1 MIAPGTVGAWHA
13 AQFGS
18 WRQGAMARRVSSGC
32 QGAVKR
38 QGSCG
43 SLWAV
48 TTRRPGI
55 GLLLFL
61 LRRADAER
69 GEAGRSKEERRCPAA
84 INRGQNALGTGA
96 DQLHEHHPLPN
107 RCTATCPSR
116 PRALPALQFLST
128 PSRSCPAAQ
137 RQRRSPHQAPPTSME
152 GQMEGEGKAK
162 IVFGLALEK
171 PAQQSV
177 LDEERDKHKK
187 RCGRGGSSPPSA
199 SASPQR
205 TAVRPESGRLVFDC
219 LL

>member
-1 MIAPGTVGAWHA
+1 
-13 AQFGS
+13 
-18 WRQGAMARRVSSGC
+18 MARRVSSGC

-43 SLWAV
+43 SLWQGYNKAAGDRASSLLAPARGRGA
-48 TTRRPGI
+48 RRG
-55 GLLLFL
+55 GAEQ
-61 LRRADAER
+61 RRTPIVD
-69 GEAGRSKEERRCPAA
+69 CPAA

-96 DQLHEHHPLPN
+96 DQLHEHHRCRIAAPL
-107 RCTATCPSR
+107 PSR
-116 PRALPALQFLST
+116 PRAPALQFLST

-137 RQRRSPHQAPPTSME
+137 RQRRSPQAPPTSME

-205 TAVRPESGRLVFDC
+205 TAVRPGSGRLVFDC